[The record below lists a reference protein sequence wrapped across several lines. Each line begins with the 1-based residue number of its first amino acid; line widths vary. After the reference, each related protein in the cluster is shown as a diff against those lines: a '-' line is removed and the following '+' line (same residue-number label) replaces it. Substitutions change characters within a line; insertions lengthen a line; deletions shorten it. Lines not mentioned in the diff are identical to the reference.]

1 MPLSWRGITYAMVLT
16 GLAIVAAYLVITSFD
31 ISDDDAQYA
40 VTMGFIVLFIGLF
53 FTRDSVWIG
62 IRNRAIW
69 SLVLALIVSL
79 ILLGNGLFF
88 EHFFGV

>member
-1 MPLSWRGITYAMVLT
+1 MIYALVLT
-16 GLAIVAAYLVITSFD
+16 GLAIVAAYFVITSFD

-40 VTMGFIVLFIGLF
+40 VTIGLIVLFIGLF

-62 IRNRAIW
+62 FWNRAIW
-69 SLVLALIVSL
+69 SFVLALIAF
-79 ILLGNGLFF
+79 LLLMANGLFF